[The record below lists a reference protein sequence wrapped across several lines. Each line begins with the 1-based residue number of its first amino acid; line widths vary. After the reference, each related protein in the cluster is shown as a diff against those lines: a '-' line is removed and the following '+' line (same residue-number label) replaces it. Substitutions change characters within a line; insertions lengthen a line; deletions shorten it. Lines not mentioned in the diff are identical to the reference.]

1 MTLRRALAA
10 LAMMLAG
17 AIAFAQNANQDA
29 RELAQRLGRERSVDG
44 LETIAASRN
53 RELLEW
59 YERGYRET
67 WMKDRRAPHP
77 AGIEPPLRAWLAD
90 AKAASEEAR
99 TLENFLALLA
109 EPPPPPLTP
118 EQLRQAKNAQI
129 ASRIAQAER
138 LRSPDPKGYLDAM
151 QAALGEAEQTNEAA
165 MGWLQLGNF
174 ARFRLRDPRRALELY
189 GRAER
194 AGMGL
199 AIFAQGDTWQ
209 FDLRDKQRAIAEYRR
224 NLEKLAQ
231 VEMTG
236 NRGESFVAWGRHW
249 LTSQIA
255 YLESGR
261 TFTGAIGRDDIAGVG
276 ILTMFAAMP
285 PGKDDDLGL
294 FPGGEID
301 PKDIPRR
308 LADLPPSGWTLMRAA
323 SLLGGMPD
331 AKGILAFLARNDPA
345 GYASACFF
353 GLVDLTARQQAQERG
368 GMVTRGAN
376 RMFGGSQALQDA
388 KAQFLR
394 DRKISLLPLLP
405 QQ

>member
-1 MTLRRALAA
+1 MTLRRSLAA

-29 RELAQRLGRERSVDG
+29 KQLAQRLGRERSVDG
-44 LETIAASRN
+44 LETIVASRN

-67 WMKDRRAPHP
+67 WMKDRRAAHP
-77 AGIEPPLRAWLAD
+77 AGIEQPLRAWLAD
-90 AKAASEEAR
+90 AKAGSEEAR

-118 EQLRQAKNAQI
+118 EQLRQAKNAEI

-138 LRSPDPKGYLDAM
+138 LRKSDPKGYLDAM
-151 QAALGEAEQTNEAA
+151 QSALGEAEQTNEVA

-189 GRAER
+189 ARAER
-194 AGMGL
+194 AGTGF

-209 FDLRDKQRAIAEYRR
+209 FDLRDDKRAIAEYRR
-224 NLEKLAQ
+224 NLEKLPEGALPGN
-231 VEMTG
+231 TG
-236 NRGESFVAWGRHW
+236 EAFVAWGRRW

-261 TFTGAIGRDDIAGVG
+261 TFTGAIGRDDIAGIGV
-276 ILTMFAAMP
+276 LTMFGAMP
-285 PGKDDDLGL
+285 SGNDDDLDL
-294 FPGGEID
+294 FPGGELD
-301 PKDIPRR
+301 RTDIPRL
-308 LADLPPSGWTLMRAA
+308 LANLPPSGWTLMRAA
-323 SLLGGMPD
+323 SVLGGMPD
-331 AKGILAFLARNDPA
+331 AKSILAFLARNDPA

-353 GLVDLTARQQAQERG
+353 GLVDLTGRQQAQEG
-368 GMVTRGAN
+368 GMAARAAN
-376 RMFGGSQALQDA
+376 PMFGGSQALQEA
-388 KAQFLR
+388 KARFLR
-394 DRKISLLPLLP
+394 ERRVSLQPLPLRP
-405 QQ
+405 

>member
-1 MTLRRALAA
+1 MTLRRSLAA
-10 LAMMLAG
+10 LLMMLAG

-29 RELAQRLGRERSVDG
+29 KQLAQRLGRERSVEG
-44 LETIAASRN
+44 LETIVASRN

-77 AGIEPPLRAWLAD
+77 AGIERPLRAWLAD
-90 AKAASEEAR
+90 AKTGSEEAH
-99 TLENFLALLA
+99 TLGRFLALFA

-118 EQLRQAKNAQI
+118 EQLRQAKNAEI
-129 ASRIAQAER
+129 ASRIEQAER
-138 LRSPDPKGYLDAM
+138 LRNSEPKGYLDAM
-151 QAALGEAEQTNEAA
+151 QSALGEAEQTSELG

-189 GRAER
+189 GRSER
-194 AGMGL
+194 AGSGF

-224 NLEKLAQ
+224 NLEKLPEDAFPGH
-231 VEMTG
+231 T
-236 NRGESFVAWGRHW
+236 GESFVAWGRSW

-255 YLESGR
+255 YLENGR
-261 TFTGAIGRDDIAGVG
+261 TFTGAIGRNDIAGVG
-276 ILTMFAAMP
+276 ILTMFGAMP

-294 FPGGEID
+294 FPGGELD

-323 SLLGGMPD
+323 SVLGGMPD

-353 GLVDLTARQQAQERG
+353 GLVDLTARQQAQEG
-368 GMVTRGAN
+368 GMVGRAAN
-376 RMFGGSQALQDA
+376 SMFAGSRALQDA

-394 DRKISLLPLLP
+394 ERKITLLPLP
-405 QQ
+405 PPR